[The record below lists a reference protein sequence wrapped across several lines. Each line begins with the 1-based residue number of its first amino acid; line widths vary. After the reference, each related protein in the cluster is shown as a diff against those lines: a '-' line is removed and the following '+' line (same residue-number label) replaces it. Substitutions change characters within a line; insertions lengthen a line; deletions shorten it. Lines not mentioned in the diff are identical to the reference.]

1 MKSSIIKSK
10 YIFSATTIIFII
22 ALWFILSAIVKNT
35 YVFPTFNMLLQA
47 GKTIV
52 IDNFNIILLTI
63 VKILLGVVIA
73 SFISALI
80 FVIYILKKDFIGFFT
95 PILSFIHVVPTMAI
109 SVYLYLF
116 VDKSLIPFLLVIM
129 VTVPIMVE
137 GLITAYDNIDKGIMD
152 MLKLEQIS
160 FFKKLFKVYI
170 PIMLPYILMIF
181 LQSFSLGLKAMVM
194 GEYLSITPNSLGFL
208 IYYSQTL
215 TSTENIIVIL
225 IILFVI
231 SIICEIIIKLL
242 QSKINKYLLIK

>member
-52 IDNFNIILLTI
+52 IDNFKIILLTI

-116 VDKSLIPFLLVIM
+116 VDISLIPFLLVIM

-208 IYYSQTL
+208 IYNSQTL
-215 TSTENIIVIL
+215 SYTENIIVIL

-231 SIICEIIIKLL
+231 SIICEIVIKLL

>member
-116 VDKSLIPFLLVIM
+116 VDISLIPFLLVIM

-208 IYYSQTL
+208 IYYSHTL
-215 TSTENIIVIL
+215 SSTENIIVIL

-231 SIICEIIIKLL
+231 SIICEIVIKLL

>member
-116 VDKSLIPFLLVIM
+116 VDISLIPFLLVIM

-208 IYYSQTL
+208 IYNSQTL

-231 SIICEIIIKLL
+231 SIICEIVIKLL

>member
-116 VDKSLIPFLLVIM
+116 VDISLIPFLLVIM

-208 IYYSQTL
+208 IYNSQTL
-215 TSTENIIVIL
+215 SYTENIIVIL

-231 SIICEIIIKLL
+231 SIICEIVIKLL